1 MPVHVSVGAETV
13 RHGTFI
19 PFGVFRQAFCPVAL
33 AVCVYVVVRGFHATR
48 PIAAHSFVHHVHE
61 LVLITRESAH
71 YVLVLQPHY
80 GRAIGLEEKRRVHR
94 PAYVKIVIGQQEMFG
109 QSRYAVQIQL
119 YGCGVEQRQVPGI
132 YNLTV
137 VYNPDTGIG
146 RIKPMRCLTVGHY
159 KDTVNPRRVF
169 LHRAERIFQFII
181 LHIPALAARL
191 LAPVTVFVRVTGFFL
206 LPVRV
211 IAVHPHIYQVY
222 IHCNIYKYKKI
233 TGDLANQPVIAL
245 FTKLLSHHQ
254 NL

>member
-1 MPVHVSVGAETV
+1 MLHIQRETRRAHREISRVGGITLGDECLYPPPPAAYPVPFVYNLYLPPASLQYPKSNEMPVHVSVGAKTV

-33 AVCVYVVVRGFHATR
+33 AVCVYVMVRGFHATR
-48 PIAAHSFVHHVHE
+48 PIAAHSLIHHIHE

-137 VYNPDTGIG
+137 VYNPNTGIG
-146 RIKPMRCLTVGHY
+146 RIKPLRSST
-159 KDTVNPRRVF
+159 
-169 LHRAERIFQFII
+169 ERSEYFSSSFCTYRH
-181 LHIPALAARL
+181 LPLNSSLCAKSSPA
-191 LAPVTVFVRVTGFFL
+191 
-206 LPVRV
+206 
-211 IAVHPHIYQVY
+211 
-222 IHCNIYKYKKI
+222 
-233 TGDLANQPVIAL
+233 
-245 FTKLLSHHQ
+245 
-254 NL
+254 